1 MHGYSNSCKSRSPI
15 IYGIALASITICP
28 VVNSFTSQTQIFGP
42 IASSSL
48 YFGLFTLV
56 DRFAW
61 RLSWLSRLFGT
72 PDLSG
77 DWDVSGITSGADG
90 VERSWTAV
98 VSVTQTWTQIS
109 VVLVSENSTS
119 VSKVAGLHVLPGQ
132 GCRLVY
138 TYDNHRTADEASLV
152 NHQGMCELHF
162 EKNGKRATAY
172 YFTDRNRKTVGSMS
186 WTKQEGDEN

>member
-1 MHGYSNSCKSRSPI
+1 MHGYSNSCKSRRPI
-15 IYGIALASITICP
+15 IYGIALASIAICP
-28 VVNSFTSQTQIFGP
+28 VVNSIASQLQLLGP

-48 YFGLFTLV
+48 YYGLFALV
-56 DRFAW
+56 DQFAW

-77 DWDVSGITSGADG
+77 GWDVSGITSGADG

-98 VSVTQTWTQIS
+98 VSVTQTWPQIS

-119 VSKVAGLHVLPGQ
+119 LSKVAGLQVLPGQ

-138 TYDNHRTADEASLV
+138 TYDNHRTADEASLI
-152 NHQGMCELHF
+152 NHRGTCELHF
-162 EKNGKRATAY
+162 EKHGERATAY
-172 YFTDRNRKTVGSMS
+172 YFTDRNRKTVGSMT
-186 WTKQEGDEN
+186 WTKQEGNRN